1 MKLTVGHGSLCQFVQ
16 LDVSG
21 CEKFDRLHTSGQKN
35 LELEWQNADIH
46 LMALINE
53 GRNRCEQLNWRGYG
67 VFPLRLT
74 HQCLP

>member
-1 MKLTVGHGSLCQFVQ
+1 MQLTVGHGSLCQFVQ

-35 LELEWQNADIH
+35 LDLEWQNADIH

-53 GRNRCEQLNWRGYG
+53 GRNR
-67 VFPLRLT
+67 
-74 HQCLP
+74 